1 MVAQTPAPI
10 EKSTGEAK
18 APAGV
23 ASVQSIARTGRSA
36 PARPAKP
43 KQSRTMT
50 PGATRSSKATTV
62 AGQPSTKQVP
72 SKQVP
77 SEPVPS
83 EQVPGEQP
91 APDES
96 AAEDVQDREPYL
108 AEPARWWNH
117 GEHVG
122 PWQVEVRHRVEDVSA
137 QVSLLPEGR
146 RSAVERHLDTAR
158 RASMAPFPHRQWW
171 NGTSIETAWNA
182 THLAQATLP
191 LVVEPS
197 ALPRQLVDARR
208 RAIMRL
214 TKGDPLRLAVEEPE
228 LGERVAGHRATAE
241 DRQTIAAAL
250 QASLELADDEHRN
263 LRDWRNRLLRV
274 AMLAALA
281 LALTIAAAALRPEYL
296 PLCGPAGDGATLC
309 PGGGATAT
317 SRDAGLVAFLGAL
330 GGALA
335 AIVAMRRASP
345 GASPYRITPAL
356 SLVRVPLGGLTAVVG
371 VMLVQSG
378 EVPGVSLTTASQ
390 VAVFAVLFGFSQELV
405 TRLLESRARVV
416 QDATKG
422 RSSSA
427 DRQDVSPKGA

>member
-1 MVAQTPAPI
+1 MAAQTPPPI
-10 EKSTGEAK
+10 KKSTTEAK
-18 APAGV
+18 PPPGV
-23 ASVQSIARTGRSA
+23 ASARSMARGAGRSTA
-36 PARPAKP
+36 AATAGKP
-43 KQSRTMT
+43 RQSRTMT
-50 PGATRSSKATTV
+50 PGATRGAKA
-62 AGQPSTKQVP
+62 AAILAE
-72 SKQVP
+72 
-77 SEPVPS
+77 EPAI
-83 EQVPGEQP
+83 EQVPPASGTDEQVAP
-91 APDES
+91 AADAEAAPTVDEH
-96 AAEDVQDREPYL
+96 E

-117 GEHVG
+117 GEHVA
-122 PWQVEVRHRVEDVSA
+122 PWQVEVRHRVEDISA
-137 QVSLLPEGR
+137 QVSPLPAGP
-146 RSAVERHLDTAR
+146 RSAVERHLGTAR
-158 RASMAPFPHRQWW
+158 RASMAPFPRWQWW

-191 LVVEPS
+191 LVVETP

-228 LGERVAGHRATAE
+228 LGERVAAHQATAE

-281 LALTIAAAALRPEYL
+281 LALTIVAAALRPEYL
-296 PLCGPAGDGATLC
+296 PLCGPSGGGGTLC

-317 SRDAGLVAFLGAL
+317 SRDAGVVAFLGAL

-335 AIVAMRRASP
+335 AIIAMRRASP
-345 GASPYRITPAL
+345 GSSPYRITPAL

-378 EVPGVSLTTASQ
+378 EVPGVSLTSASQ
-390 VAVFAVLFGFSQELV
+390 VAVFALLFGFSQELV
-405 TRLLESRARVV
+405 TRLLETRARVV

>member
-1 MVAQTPAPI
+1 MVAQTPPPI
-10 EKSTGEAK
+10 ETSTTAAK
-18 APAGV
+18 PPPGV
-23 ASVQSIARTGRSA
+23 ATARSMARTA
-36 PARPAKP
+36 ARPTAARPSKP
-43 KQSRTMT
+43 RQSRTTT
-50 PGATRSSKATTV
+50 PGATRLPT
-62 AGQPSTKQVP
+62 
-72 SKQVP
+72 
-77 SEPVPS
+77 
-83 EQVPGEQP
+83 P
-91 APDES
+91 AVV
-96 AAEDVQDREPYL
+96 DVRDQDRQPDD
-108 AEPARWWNH
+108 AEPARWWKH

-122 PWQVEVRHRVEDVSA
+122 PWQVEVRHRVEDISA
-137 QVSLLPEGR
+137 QVSLLQPR
-146 RSAVERHLDTAR
+146 PRSAVERHLATAR
-158 RASMAPFPHRQWW
+158 HASMAPFPRWQWW

-191 LVVEPS
+191 LVVGRD

-208 RAIMRL
+208 RTIMRL

-228 LGERVAGHRATAE
+228 LGERVAAHTATAE
-241 DRQTIAAAL
+241 DRQAIAAAL

-281 LALTIAAAALRPEYL
+281 LALTIVAAALRPEYL
-296 PLCGPAGDGATLC
+296 PLCGPAGGGATLC

-317 SRDAGLVAFLGAL
+317 SRDAGVVAFLGAL

-335 AIVAMRRASP
+335 AIIAMRRASP
-345 GASPYRITPAL
+345 GSSPYRITPAL

-378 EVPGVSLTTASQ
+378 EVPGVSLTSASQ
-390 VAVFAVLFGFSQELV
+390 VAVFALLFGFSQELV

-427 DRQDVSPKGA
+427 DRQDVSPRAA